1 MIPYDALRQ
10 AWQAERAH
18 RIARYRSLPVIE
30 DAGIVLGGQSVIARK
45 VLDRWG
51 APSLAIE
58 GEERR
63 VLALLAVAY
72 WRPVGSEAIH
82 HLKRAS
88 HTLSRGDGA
97 LAALLQ
103 QQRVILCKRR

>member
-1 MIPYDALRQ
+1 M
-10 AWQAERAH
+10 
-18 RIARYRSLPVIE
+18 
-30 DAGIVLGGQSVIARK
+30 LGGQSVIARK

-88 HTLSRGDGA
+88 HALSRGDGA